1 MNVSNRQRQILEL
14 LLNRKDEITAGEI
27 AADIKVSTRTVH
39 RELLELENVLA
50 AYDVSLHKKSGIGI
64 QIQAE
69 SEQLDALKRSLSNM
83 NTVEYSADERK
94 ALMLC
99 TLLEADEPV
108 KLFSLAHNLQVT
120 VPTISS
126 DLDDLEEWIQKSG
139 LTLVR
144 RRGYGVQLNGPEANK
159 RNAICLLARKHLDD
173 SDLFGKIAIGPHHP
187 LTGRLLAMVG
197 KDHWMNVEHA
207 LWQLE
212 EKWPIELSEGA
223 YTDLLIRLSVAI
235 TRIRQG
241 KEIEPAWELH
251 SGQETAVDSMTAK
264 APMVLQLSEALH
276 LSLPPEEAS
285 YIAELLDWDGEVHPN
300 RLLPQ
305 DDISLMET
313 VQRLIRYIENQV
325 GVPLS
330 EDRSLREG
338 LLKHIEPAFQRIR
351 GGAHIR
357 NPLLSQIK
365 KDYELLFGFIRQGA
379 DEIITGFV
387 VPDEEIGFLVLHFGA
402 SMERL
407 KQFSRNVKA
416 IVVCTSGIGSS
427 KLLAIRLEKELP
439 QIEIV
444 GNVSWYEAAR
454 TPEQAYDLIISTVD
468 LPLEPGKYFKLSPL
482 LTKEETEKLR
492 QYVQTI
498 TLKRAPVDLPG
509 PRQGTPSLERLRG
522 LKAYLDEMVSL
533 MDDFKVFH
541 LANHSDLQSTLQQA
555 CDAVSRDGAWE
566 RTEPIVE
573 QLLERERYG
582 TQVIPETGLALFHTR
597 SELVRRPMLS
607 LFRLTE
613 ALTLDSEHPTQVRE
627 LLLMLGPRELS
638 KEGLEVLSEISAL
651 LLRPDMIRMLESGT
665 TEQIKQFISN
675 ELAVFFENK
684 TEMGRV
690 T

>member
-27 AADIKVSTRTVH
+27 AAEIKVSTRTVH

-69 SEQLDALKRSLSNM
+69 TQQLDALKRSLSDV

-94 ALMLC
+94 ALILC
-99 TLLEADEPV
+99 LLLEADEPL
-108 KLFSLAHNLQVT
+108 KLFSLAHDLQVT

-126 DLDDLEEWIQKSG
+126 DLDDIEEWIQNSG

-144 RRGYGVQLNGPEANK
+144 RRGYGVQLSGSEANK
-159 RNAICLLARKHLDD
+159 RNAIYRLARKHLDD
-173 SDLFGKIAIGPHHP
+173 SDLFGKITGGPLHP

-197 KDHWMNVEHA
+197 KNHWMDVEHA

-235 TRIRQG
+235 TRIRRG
-241 KEIEPAWELH
+241 KTIEMVWETP
-251 SGQETAVDSMTAK
+251 SGQELSVDSMMDKT
-264 APMVLQLSEALH
+264 PMVLQLSETLH

-285 YIAELLDWDGEVHPN
+285 YIAGLLDWDGEVHPN

-305 DDISLMET
+305 DDIGLMET
-313 VQRLIRYIENQV
+313 VQRLIRYVETQV

-338 LLKHIEPAFQRIR
+338 LLKHFEPALQRIR
-351 GGAHIR
+351 EGAHIR

-365 KDYELLFGFIRQGA
+365 KDYELLFGFIRQGV
-379 DEIITGFV
+379 DEIITGFM

-407 KQFSRNVKA
+407 KQLSRNVKA

-427 KLLAIRLEKELP
+427 KLLAVRLEKELP

-454 TPEQAYDLIISTVD
+454 TPEKAYDLIISTVD
-468 LPLEPGKYFKLSPL
+468 LPLEPDKYFKLSPL
-482 LTKEETEKLR
+482 LPKEEAEKLR
-492 QYVQTI
+492 EYVQTI
-498 TLKRAPVDLPG
+498 TLRRTPADLPP
-509 PRQGTPSLERLRG
+509 PRQGTPALERLRG
-522 LKAYLDEMVSL
+522 LKAYLDEIISL
-533 MDDFKVFH
+533 MDDFGVYH
-541 LANHSDLQSTLQQA
+541 VANPSDLRLTLQQV
-555 CDAVSRDGAWE
+555 CEAVSKDGALE

-582 TQVIPETGLALFHTR
+582 SQVIPDTRLALFHTR
-597 SELVRRPMLS
+597 SELVRRPLLS
-607 LFRLTE
+607 LFRLGE
-613 ALTLDSEHPTQVRE
+613 ALTLDSEQPAQVRE

-638 KEGLEVLSEISAL
+638 KDGLEVLSEISAL
-651 LLRPDMIRMLESGT
+651 LLLPDMIRLLESGT
-665 TEQIKQFISN
+665 AEQIKQFISN
-675 ELAVFFENK
+675 ELAGFFENK